1 MPFLSDVLIVDA
13 TGRFGWLAGRVLADL
28 GGEVIKLDPA
38 GTDRSRCDWRAFNV
52 NKRVLDLDWAMPAGE
67 AQLEA
72 LLARA
77 DICLLTP
84 SPSAPPGLFDPR
96 ALRARH
102 PRLVVVAITPFG
114 AVGPRRGWRASD
126 IEVMAA
132 GGAMALTGEP
142 DGVPLRI
149 SEPQAYG
156 CAGAAAATGAL
167 TALYRRAVTGRGDLV
182 DVSAQAAV
190 V

>member
-13 TGRFGWLAGRVLADL
+13 TGGFGWLAGRVLADL
-28 GGEVIKLDPA
+28 GGEVIKLDPP
-38 GTDRSRCDWRAFNV
+38 GTDRGRCDWRAFNV
-52 NKRVLDLDWAMPAGE
+52 NKRV
-67 AQLEA
+67 
-72 LLARA
+72 
-77 DICLLTP
+77 
-84 SPSAPPGLFDPR
+84 FDPR